1 MSWKKT
7 FYEGLKSGI
16 PIGLGYLPVSFTFGF
31 LEVSGGLP
39 VWVAVFISLTN
50 LTSAGQFA
58 GTILILAG
66 AGYFEVALTTFV
78 INLRYMLMSLSLSQK
93 LDEKTGTGARLAL
106 AFGITDETFVVSSL
120 HSGILKASYMLGLI
134 TMPILGWNLGTW
146 LGGAI
151 SAVLPQA
158 LQNAMGIALY
168 AMFIALILPAARK
181 SRSVHGNSR
190 MIRTVK
196 KPARTRVR
204 KRGQNDEYSS
214 RGSRSSRNTR
224 YEIRADLCPFDGTG
238 YIYSA
243 CSSSY
248 DFPETDPFEVYP
260 IFLRLYAVC
269 SAGGTD
275 ISGCIYLHRT
285 SLFGGRR
292 NDRSGDFGI

>member
-31 LEVSGGLP
+31 LAVSGGLP

-58 GTILILAG
+58 GTNLILAG

-151 SAVLPQA
+151 SAGSAARRCRMRWELPCTRC
-158 LQNAMGIALY
+158 LLHCS
-168 AMFIALILPAARK
+168 PAARK
-181 SRSVHGNSR
+181 SRSVCCCHH
-190 MIRTVK
+190 
-196 KPARTRVR
+196 
-204 KRGQNDEYSS
+204 
-214 RGSRSSRNTR
+214 
-224 YEIRADLCPFDGTG
+224 
-238 YIYSA
+238 SA
-243 CSSSY
+243 
-248 DFPETDPFEVYP
+248 V
-260 IFLRLYAVC
+260 
-269 SAGGTD
+269 
-275 ISGCIYLHRT
+275 
-285 SLFGGRR
+285 
-292 NDRSGDFGI
+292 

>member
-31 LEVSGGLP
+31 LAVSGGLS

-58 GTILILAG
+58 GTNLILAG

-120 HSGILKASYMLGLI
+120 HPGILKASYMLGLI

-151 SAVLPQA
+151 SAVLPH
-158 LQNAMGIALY
+158 AMGIALY

-181 SRSVHGNSR
+181 SRSVCCVIILAVVMVCILKYVPVFAGISSGF
-190 MIRTVK
+190 
-196 KPARTRVR
+196 RVILVTIAASAFGAW
-204 KRGQNDEYSS
+204 KFPHDPDGKEAGQDESQKE
-214 RGSRSSRNTR
+214 GA
-224 YEIRADLCPFDGTG
+224 E
-238 YIYSA
+238 
-243 CSSSY
+243 
-248 DFPETDPFEVYP
+248 
-260 IFLRLYAVC
+260 
-269 SAGGTD
+269 
-275 ISGCIYLHRT
+275 
-285 SLFGGRR
+285 
-292 NDRSGDFGI
+292 